1 MTEIN
6 LASNENP
13 LGPSPKAVAALQTT
27 ATRSHRYPDNNASEL
42 RRKLAEHHSVSEEQI
57 LIGAGLT
64 DLIAIVARAILKPGI
79 KAITSERSFIV
90 YGMAVRDA
98 GGSLIETKVRDD
110 GFDLD
115 AIAAAVDS
123 QTRLIFLANPNN
135 PTGTLFDA
143 AATLE
148 FLSKV
153 PEAVTVVLD
162 EAYYEYARYFAAER
176 GVNYSQS
183 LDYIRQGRNV
193 IVLRTFSK
201 AHGLAGLRVGY
212 ALGRPELLNHCAQR
226 RNTYSVSRPAQFAA
240 MAALEDEVHIQGS
253 VQSNAIEAGWLAEE
267 LSKLGNRVVPTWA
280 NFVYC
285 NIDSDADELAH
296 KLKQQGVAIR
306 SLSCW
311 GSPQAIRITIGTREQ
326 NEQFLAAFKAVSR

>member
-42 RRKLAEHHSVSEEQI
+42 RRKLAEHHSVSEEHI

-64 DLIAIVARAILKPGI
+64 DLIAILARAILKPGL

-98 GGSLIETKVRDD
+98 GGSLIETKVRDG

-123 QTRLIFLANPNN
+123 HTRLVFLANPNN